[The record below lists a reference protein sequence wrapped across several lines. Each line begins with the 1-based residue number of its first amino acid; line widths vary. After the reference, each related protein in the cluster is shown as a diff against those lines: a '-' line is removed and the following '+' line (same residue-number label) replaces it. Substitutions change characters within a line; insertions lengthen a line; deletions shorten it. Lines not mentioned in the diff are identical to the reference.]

1 MASQS
6 SSQVALKRKLVGN
19 NSASKRRLIEKDVLD
34 SLLDGSEDTPSNV
47 VSPSVV
53 KPPRPDAKSRKNV
66 PNTAFTKVIQH
77 HKSQASKEQE
87 VPSES
92 FGDSTLPSG
101 MESPVALQRKPLLR
115 SGKRVPTSPFH
126 QAFENSKVRQ
136 GMLVGGNAA
145 ANESSTEDSNLPS
158 DIESPEKEVATCPG
172 LRSNKKIMPS
182 TAYNQVLEQQKPN
195 DSSSSNNEE
204 FEDSESLPSNVP
216 SPDVGAVARKDAKF
230 KKRAPSAGFKQ
241 VLANLPNSTQ
251 ELERPQS
258 SSSTR
263 SNSRESGRNSQK
275 HISKVEEHLEKSQQN
290 AQEISQVRRSLRLR
304 QSESESPSTIHV
316 IEETRLSPPKEL
328 NQRPIVSS
336 PTEDIEP
343 YLSLSEEDDEAIKI
357 DEYSFVENEQ
367 PPPPENSASLSFPDK
382 TGSAE
387 EVNIVEEISPRVN
400 ATAEP
405 IANQPK
411 IHRTFANP
419 RVSKSDTSE
428 TNELELPSAE
438 DFPPPFAS
446 STQLVKKVT
455 TKATDDDDTE
465 EEKSLTEAATIPAV
479 VGGNQP
485 ANTSQKGN
493 TDLSDSMSNSG
504 LPSQLDSPME
514 MNTRRRPVP
523 PVSSKKRVSMTE
535 FLAVLEQ
542 KKDSTYSNEEDTA
555 KERTPLKPQVW
566 IPVPNDD
573 ESDSSL
579 ELPSSLKSPKK
590 TNQPERPDTASKARL
605 SNTSFTKVLSQTN
618 AAPSKSTP
626 KARTPGPQLS
636 TSLIASSSEEL
647 NEISHR
653 VEPNQTRRQSS
664 RISRSKLSSSQFAE
678 DQNDKSSKNDPVIKT
693 PRKSSSRAS
702 GAMDKSVEEPSRSKS
717 TEPSLPSSSAI
728 NTSRQS
734 GPTSNT
740 RFSSK
745 SPEAFNRTDLAT
757 VTKTPSKAA
766 STGVEKTSETTNSL
780 RQSSATSA
788 GTSLPES
795 EANTTGRRSRL
806 ELNKRSSTPQAED
819 VVVPTST
826 SSQKRQKASLISDTG
841 KTAPNSRDGKK
852 PKPSTSIAAP
862 VSETG
867 ILVYLF
873 LLS

>member
-182 TAYNQVLEQQKPN
+182 TAYKQVLEQQKPI

-216 SPDVGAVARKDAKF
+216 SPDVGAVARKDTKF

-251 ELERPQS
+251 ELERHQ

-290 AQEISQVRRSLRLR
+290 AQEIIKVRRSLRLR
-304 QSESESPSTIHV
+304 QSESPSTIHV
-316 IEETRLSPPKEL
+316 IEETRLRPPKEL

-336 PTEDIEP
+336 P
-343 YLSLSEEDDEAIKI
+343 
-357 DEYSFVENEQ
+357 Q
-367 PPPPENSASLSFPDK
+367 
-382 TGSAE
+382 
-387 EVNIVEEISPRVN
+387 
-400 ATAEP
+400 
-405 IANQPK
+405 
-411 IHRTFANP
+411 
-419 RVSKSDTSE
+419 
-428 TNELELPSAE
+428 
-438 DFPPPFAS
+438 
-446 STQLVKKVT
+446 
-455 TKATDDDDTE
+455 
-465 EEKSLTEAATIPAV
+465 
-479 VGGNQP
+479 
-485 ANTSQKGN
+485 
-493 TDLSDSMSNSG
+493 
-504 LPSQLDSPME
+504 
-514 MNTRRRPVP
+514 
-523 PVSSKKRVSMTE
+523 
-535 FLAVLEQ
+535 
-542 KKDSTYSNEEDTA
+542 
-555 KERTPLKPQVW
+555 
-566 IPVPNDD
+566 
-573 ESDSSL
+573 
-579 ELPSSLKSPKK
+579 
-590 TNQPERPDTASKARL
+590 
-605 SNTSFTKVLSQTN
+605 SFTS
-618 AAPSKSTP
+618 
-626 KARTPGPQLS
+626 
-636 TSLIASSSEEL
+636 
-647 NEISHR
+647 
-653 VEPNQTRRQSS
+653 
-664 RISRSKLSSSQFAE
+664 
-678 DQNDKSSKNDPVIKT
+678 
-693 PRKSSSRAS
+693 
-702 GAMDKSVEEPSRSKS
+702 
-717 TEPSLPSSSAI
+717 I
-728 NTSRQS
+728 NSSRQS
-734 GPTSNT
+734 GPASNT

-745 SPEAFNRTDLAT
+745 STEAFNRTDLAT
-757 VTKTPSKAA
+757 VTKTPFKAE
-766 STGVEKTSETTNSL
+766 STGVEKTSKPANSI
-780 RQSSATSA
+780 RQSSASSA

-795 EANTTGRRSRL
+795 EANTTGRRSCL
-806 ELNKRSSTPQAED
+806 GLSKRSSTPQAAD
-819 VVVPTST
+819 VVPTST
-826 SSQKRQKASLISDTG
+826 SSQKRQRASLISNTG
-841 KTAPNSRDGKK
+841 KTDPNSRDGKK

-867 ILVYLF
+867 MLVCLF
-873 LLS
+873 NYFPN